1 MPSYW
6 LTARRT
12 LNIGHRGAS
21 AAAPANTLA
30 AFEQAAAMG
39 ADGVELDVH
48 LSADGVP
55 VVIHDFAVDATTDAS
70 GQVADLT
77 LAALKE
83 LDAGSWFSPAFSGA
97 QIPTL
102 DEVFETV
109 GQRLLINVEL
119 KVRDQSAALAQAVAA
134 AVERHDL
141 ADRVLIS
148 SFEPRALQQMERVA
162 PQLPLG
168 FLTSPL
174 PDAWLARIRL
184 RLMRDL
190 RTEAIHPHWRQ
201 LRAATVRRVHNRG
214 QRIVVWTV
222 DDAGAMQELAFWGV
236 DAIIT
241 NRPDRLHEVLA
252 PSGTRMNADQRG

>member
-1 MPSYW
+1 MPSLW

-55 VVIHDFAVDATTDAS
+55 VVIHDFAVDATTDGS
-70 GQVADLT
+70 GQVADLP
-77 LAALKE
+77 LVALKE
-83 LDAGSWFSPAFSGA
+83 LDAGAWFDSTFSGER
-97 QIPTL
+97 IPTL
-102 DEVFETV
+102 DEAFETV

-119 KVRDQSAALAQAVAA
+119 KVHGQPGAALVEAVAA
-134 AVERHDL
+134 RVKCHGL
-141 ADRVLIS
+141 SDRILIS
-148 SFEPRALQQMERVA
+148 SFNPLALQQMRSLS
-162 PQLPLG
+162 PSLPLG

-174 PDAWLARIRL
+174 PDSWLARLRL
-184 RLMRDL
+184 RLMHDL
-190 RTEAIHPHWRQ
+190 RAEAVHPHWCLVRP
-201 LRAATVRRVHNRG
+201 AAIRRIHGRG

-222 DDAGAMQELAFWGV
+222 DDVDRMRQLVAWGV
-236 DAIIT
+236 DGIIT
-241 NRPDRLHEVLA
+241 NQPDRLRKVLEE
-252 PSGTRMNADQRG
+252 